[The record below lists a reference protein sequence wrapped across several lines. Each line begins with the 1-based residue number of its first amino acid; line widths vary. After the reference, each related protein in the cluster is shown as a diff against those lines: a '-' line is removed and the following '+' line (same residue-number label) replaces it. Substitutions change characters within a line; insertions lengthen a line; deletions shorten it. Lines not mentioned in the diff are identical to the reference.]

1 MSLTPEQIKLLEA
14 PLNPKHIAKR
24 SKGGTQLSYIEGYHA
39 IDEANRIFGFDGW
52 SHAVST
58 IQLLD
63 NSRYEKN
70 GKEHYVITYLAKV
83 CVTVDGKTSED
94 VGTGTADQT
103 SVGDAHEMA
112 VKTAV
117 TDGLKRALRVFGAQ
131 FGNSLY
137 DKDMNHDA
145 EAAKFETAHLDLIT
159 ELSKFTT
166 KEEFDDFVVRNK
178 DLVSSLTETN
188 RGKVNK
194 AYSENIK
201 RVK

>member
-52 SHAVST
+52 SHAVNT

-63 NSRYEKN
+63 NSHYEKN
-70 GKEHYVITYLAKV
+70 GKEHYVITYLARV
-83 CVTVDGKTSED
+83 CVTINGKTSED

-103 SVGDAHEMA
+103 NAGDAHEMA

-131 FGNSLY
+131 FGN
-137 DKDMNHDA
+137 
-145 EAAKFETAHLDLIT
+145 THLQHVIRFIADQSIFTWPASYYRRQLIHT
-159 ELSKFTT
+159 LQI
-166 KEEFDDFVVRNK
+166 NK
-178 DLVSSLTETN
+178 T
-188 RGKVNK
+188 
-194 AYSENIK
+194 IPF
-201 RVK
+201 